1 LLFNYINAKLKSLSC
16 FSRFP
21 LRAANLSPDR
31 RKRLAPVPGRANVK
45 ALVPP
50 PCPRK
55 LDALPIL
62 HLLVAAER
70 AIAGTAAVAGLL
82 PHPDLITRSL
92 ERREAVLS
100 SQIEGTRTD
109 LTQLLEY
116 EATGA
121 AEGLPDDAEVTL
133 SYVRALDHGLHAVRR
148 DDGPRH
154 LTLDLIRQLH
164 RILMSGADYRHPE
177 GPGEWRR
184 VQNWIGGRRI
194 EDATLIPPPVSH
206 LEACLLD
213 LEDFLQVDLR
223 SPAMMALP
231 LRMAV
236 AHVQFEAIHPFSD
249 GNGRVGR
256 LLPPL
261 MMSAEGLP
269 PLYLAGYLKTHQRRY
284 YDSLAGVQLR
294 GRWVEWLEFF
304 LEGVAAAAATEQAT
318 AQSLLAV
325 RQDWQDRTRHMR
337 ADAAARRL
345 LDVLL
350 GAPVQTVASA
360 REALGTSVQ
369 AANTGIAALL
379 DLDIIR
385 EATGRRWGRSFQ
397 AHEILAVL
405 DGRGVTRT

>member
-1 LLFNYINAKLKSLSC
+1 M
-16 FSRFP
+16 
-21 LRAANLSPDR
+21 RAADLSPDR
-31 RKRLAPVPGRANVK
+31 RKHLAPVSGRENVK

-50 PCPRK
+50 PCPRT
-55 LDALPIL
+55 LDVAPVMAALI
-62 HLLVAAER
+62 AAEK
-70 AIAGTAAVAGLL
+70 AIAGTAAVARLL

-116 EATGA
+116 EATGSD
-121 AEGLPDDAEVTL
+121 EGLPDDAQVTL
-133 SYVRALDHGLHAVRR
+133 GYVRALDHGLRAVRR
-148 DDGPRH
+148 EGGPQH

-164 RILMSGADYRHPE
+164 RVLISSAGYQHPE
-177 GPGEWRR
+177 GPGAWRIA
-184 VQNWIGGRRI
+184 QNWIGARRI

-213 LEDFLQVDLR
+213 LEDFLRADVS
-223 SPAMMALP
+223 SPTAMALP

-261 MMSAEGLP
+261 MMAAEGLP
-269 PLYLAGYLKTHQRRY
+269 PLYLAGYLKTHQREY
-284 YDSLAGVQLR
+284 YDGLAGVQLR
-294 GRWVEWLEFF
+294 GRWTDWLGFF
-304 LEGVAAAAATEQAT
+304 LDGITAAAATEQAT
-318 AQSLLAV
+318 AQSLLDI
-325 RQDWQDRTRHMR
+325 RRSWQERTAHIRT
-337 ADAAARRL
+337 DATARRL

-360 REALGTSVQ
+360 REVLGLSAQ

-379 DLDIIR
+379 GLGILR
-385 EATGRRWGRSFQ
+385 EATGRRWGRSFR
-397 AHEILAVL
+397 AHEVL
-405 DGRGVTRT
+405 TVLESRSTERQG

>member
-1 LLFNYINAKLKSLSC
+1 M
-16 FSRFP
+16 
-21 LRAANLSPDR
+21 RAADLSPDR
-31 RKRLAPVPGRANVK
+31 RKLLIAVHGRQNVK

-50 PCPRK
+50 SCPRT
-55 LDALPIL
+55 LEVVPIL
-62 HLLVAAER
+62 DQLVAAER
-70 AIAGTAAVAGLL
+70 AIASTAAVAKML

-116 EATGA
+116 EATGSD
-121 AEGLPDDAEVTL
+121 EGLPDDVEVTL
-133 SYVRALDHGLHAVRR
+133 GYVRALDYGLRAVRQVG
-148 DDGPRH
+148 GPQH

-184 VQNWIGGRRI
+184 EQNWIGARRI
-194 EDATLIPPPVSH
+194 EDATLVPPPVSH
-206 LEACLLD
+206 LEGCLLD
-213 LEDFLQVDLR
+213 LEDFLRVDATG
-223 SPAMMALP
+223 PTMMALP

-261 MMSAEGLP
+261 MMAAEGLP
-269 PLYLAGYLKTHQRRY
+269 PLYLAGYLKANQREY
-284 YDSLAGVQLR
+284 YDCLAGVQLR
-294 GRWVEWLEFF
+294 GRWTDWLGFF
-304 LEGVAAAAATEQAT
+304 LEGIVTAAATEQAT
-318 AQSLLAV
+318 AQALLSI
-325 RQDWQDRTRHMR
+325 RQDWQHRTAHMR

-360 REALGTSVQ
+360 RAALGASPQ
-369 AANTGIAALL
+369 AANTGIAALVEL
-379 DLDIIR
+379 GILR

-397 AHEILAVL
+397 AHEVLAVL
-405 DGRGVTRT
+405 ESRKNDHA